1 MRRVKLVLMLAT
13 VGVTMLLA
21 TAGPA
26 SAAVFQ
32 CFGGR
37 CEVPER
43 FETDNNTFFE
53 SPFNDF
59 IIGGRAADDIFAQ
72 RFGGDRDR
80 VESKQGR
87 DFINV
92 RDGDRRDRVD
102 CGKGRDVVRANRHD
116 NIANNCERVRF
127 S

>member
-1 MRRVKLVLMLAT
+1 VRRVKLVLMLAT

-21 TAGPA
+21 TAVPA
-26 SAAVFQ
+26 AAATIR
-32 CFGGR
+32 CGGGS
-37 CEVPER
+37 C
-43 FETDNNTFFE
+43 FET
-53 SPFNDF
+53 PFNDF

-72 RFGGDRDR
+72 PFGGDRDR

-92 RDGDRRDRVD
+92 RDGNRRDRVD

-116 NIANNCERVRF
+116 NIANNCERVRY